1 MDLLHNLQRPIPTQS
16 FWNRVGTAWLYFLV
30 VAVALWLARAA
41 VAESVDESAETSESA
56 DIPEIVRQ
64 PIDGDAVADNAGSVG
79 DVGSVLA
86 EIETYLNS
94 FETVRSPFIQVAPD
108 GGVSEGTIYIHR
120 PERMRVE
127 YEPPALARLVARDG
141 WLTFWDN
148 ELGQMSQIQTRSMP
162 AHFLL
167 RREIRLSG
175 DVTPTGIALGEHSI
189 EIGLVQTAEPELGEL
204 TLFFDRDPLALRHW
218 VVRDAQGLETTV
230 RLSDPQTDVSLDP
243 DLFDAPPP
251 IPQGRQH

>member
-1 MDLLHNLQRPIPTQS
+1 MDLLNNFQRSVPIRS
-16 FWNRVGTAWLYFLV
+16 FWKRVGYASLQILV
-30 VAVALWLARAA
+30 IVSVFWFASSAVAD
-41 VAESVDESAETSESA
+41 SVDGSVTTIEST
-56 DIPEIVRQ
+56 DVPNIYRQ
-64 PIDGDAVADNAGSVG
+64 QIDGDTLAGDAGSTA
-79 DVGSVLA
+79 DVGSMLA

-94 FETVRSPFIQVAPD
+94 FQTVRSPFIQVAPD

-148 ELGQMSQIQTRSMP
+148 ELGQMSQIQTRSTP

-167 RREIRLSG
+167 RRDIRLSG
-175 DVTPTGIALGEHSI
+175 DVTPTGITLGEDSI
-189 EIGLVQTAEPELGEL
+189 AIGLVQTAEPELGEL
-204 TLFFDRDPLALRHW
+204 TLFFDREPLALRQW

-230 RLSDPQTDVSLDP
+230 MLSNPQTDVSLDP